1 MACNHCANPQCIR
14 VCPEKCYRKLRN
26 GVVLHDP
33 AKCDGC
39 QSCTGACPFRVPQ
52 INPVT
57 KKISKCNFCFNRIAK
72 GLEPTCVA
80 ACISKALKIID
91 INPSLPRH
99 YEKTPPSLPFI
110 TITNPSVRFV
120 LPKEPRCSWVEKED

>member
-1 MACNHCANPQCIR
+1 MAEQLGFLINLDRCIGCHSCEFACKNDKQLNDFAYRRVLNLKKQENVFAYLSMACNHCANPQCIR

-52 INPVT
+52 
-57 KKISKCNFCFNRIAK
+57 
-72 GLEPTCVA
+72 
-80 ACISKALKIID
+80 
-91 INPSLPRH
+91 
-99 YEKTPPSLPFI
+99 
-110 TITNPSVRFV
+110 
-120 LPKEPRCSWVEKED
+120 